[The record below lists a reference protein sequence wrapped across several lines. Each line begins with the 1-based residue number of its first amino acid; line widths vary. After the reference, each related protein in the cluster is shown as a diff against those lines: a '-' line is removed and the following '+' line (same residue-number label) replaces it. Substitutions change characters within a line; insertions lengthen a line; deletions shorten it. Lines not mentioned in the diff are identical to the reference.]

1 MKHITAAVLLWLL
14 FSVAAIAGSP
24 VPPEQPELGK
34 WWKNSRVVHHLQLS
48 DNQIRQIEQAFLGH
62 RSELNSLRIELKRQE
77 DALQTIIAAN
87 QLDDKRA
94 AAQIVQVVAARGM
107 LEKEN
112 ALMMLEV
119 RRAISVDQ
127 WNRLQELQRA
137 DANAAAAPG
146 APAIPPPPKT
156 ESGPANAAEP
166 IYSIGGPVS
175 GPVPIQ
181 SPLPAYTQEA
191 GKKHIEGSVLLEVVI
206 GKDGLARNVKVLRG
220 LGYGLDESAV
230 DAVTRHWVFKPG
242 MLNGQPVSVSA
253 NIEVS
258 FRLY

>member
-1 MKHITAAVLLWLL
+1 MKHIMAAILLSLL
-14 FSVAAIAGSP
+14 FSAAAIAGSGM
-24 VPPEQPELGK
+24 PPAQPDLGK
-34 WWKNSRVVHHLQLS
+34 WWKNSRVVHHLQLN

-62 RSELNSLRIELKRQE
+62 RSELNSLRLELERQE
-77 DALQTIIAAN
+77 TALQTIIAAYR
-87 QLDDKRA
+87 LDDKKA
-94 AAQIVQVVAARGM
+94 AAQIEQVVAARGM

-127 WNRLQELQRA
+127 WNKLQELQQA
-137 DANAAAAPG
+137 EANGAAALAT
-146 APAIPPPPKT
+146 PANQPSPKT
-156 ESGPANAAEP
+156 ESSPSSGAEP

-175 GPVPIQ
+175 APVPIQ

-220 LGYGLDESAV
+220 LGYGLDESAIE
-230 DAVTRHWVFKPG
+230 AVTKHWIFKPG
-242 MLNGQPVSVSA
+242 MINGQPVSVSA

>member
-1 MKHITAAVLLWLL
+1 MKHITAAILLWLL
-14 FSVAAIAGSP
+14 FSAAAIAGSP
-24 VPPEQPELGK
+24 APAEQPDLGK
-34 WWKNSRVVHHLQLS
+34 WWKNSRVVRHLQLS
-48 DNQIRQIEQAFLGH
+48 DNQISQIEQAFLGH
-62 RSELNSLRIELKRQE
+62 RSELNSLRIELERQE
-77 DALQTIIAAN
+77 AALQTIIAAN

-127 WNRLQELQRA
+127 WNKLQELQRA
-137 DANAAAAPG
+137 EANAAAAP
-146 APAIPPPPKT
+146 ATPANQPVPKA
-156 ESGPANAAEP
+156 ESGPSSPAEP

-175 GPVPIQ
+175 APVPIQ

-230 DAVTRHWVFKPG
+230 EAVTKHWVFKPG
-242 MLNGQPVSVSA
+242 TLNGQPVSVSA
-253 NIEVS
+253 HIEVS